1 MQLNQQSS
9 AALSAP
15 DAPDVPESDEFDSPE
30 LVLWARDV
38 QITGSQGIAVDG
50 LDVDLPAGGLCILQ
64 GPDGSGKTSALLAL
78 AGRMRVKH
86 GSIEVAGRSL
96 PRHRG
101 AVQHDVSLAEVTGV
115 NDLDDA
121 LTVVNHI
128 AERLASQTL
137 LPWAS
142 RAPIQA
148 VMDSYTS
155 ALVAARRYAPAQSPR
170 SEVAPDGFVG
180 DLTGVERT
188 LLGVTLA
195 LIGSPAVVAIDENGE
210 LRSREDRR
218 AATAGVGYLM
228 RAARTPFAVLATST
242 EAVDVEAVAEIT
254 GLSVSLIRVTD
265 LGRDAERLA
274 PRIAT
279 LPLAD
284 ADAAP
289 SPTTTPEPGG
299 SAPEPHVEVEPEPG
313 AEPVRAPEGPAESG
327 LTAAHDIAT
336 DRPSRQD
343 AEIPAETGVDS
354 DLDDS
359 AHDAPKAN
367 R

>member
-1 MQLNQQSS
+1 
-9 AALSAP
+9 
-15 DAPDVPESDEFDSPE
+15 
-30 LVLWARDV
+30 
-38 QITGSQGIAVDG
+38 
-50 LDVDLPAGGLCILQ
+50 
-64 GPDGSGKTSALLAL
+64 
-78 AGRMRVKH
+78 
-86 GSIEVAGRSL
+86 
-96 PRHRG
+96 
-101 AVQHDVSLAEVTGV
+101 
-115 NDLDDA
+115 
-121 LTVVNHI
+121 
-128 AERLASQTL
+128 
-137 LPWAS
+137 
-142 RAPIQA
+142 
-148 VMDSYTS
+148 MDSYTS

-170 SEVAPDGFVG
+170 SEVAPDWFVG

-359 AHDAPKAN
+359 AHDVPKAN